1 MPHKSVMYHMKTV
14 WARLCTCAISVVLQ
28 FWDAAAVWEAF
39 RWDHP
44 DDETP
49 PARTAN
55 SLKFLWVT
63 TVHLCGCNSRQEHY
77 ANRARGAKATV
88 TIWWFFF
95 TGHQGQSAGQQRPWP
110 SPWNSQPGR
119 DGRKNRFKFHF
130 LIFKLICSNIDKN
143 ASFSSMFISRFSP
156 GEGEMFFFNYLVTWC
171 HIRLWKKHKQKVED
185 GRSQKSGHIL
195 DVLLRREKQSWT
207 CRKQFVNS
215 VMHLLRT
222 AKTWLTLLPTWQDT
236 ILR

>member
-77 ANRARGAKATV
+77 ANRAGA
-88 TIWWFFF
+88 
-95 TGHQGQSAGQQRPWP
+95 QRPLWP
-110 SPWNSQPGR
+110 YDDFFSQGI
-119 DGRKNRFKFHF
+119 K
-130 LIFKLICSNIDKN
+130 
-143 ASFSSMFISRFSP
+143 A
-156 GEGEMFFFNYLVTWC
+156 
-171 HIRLWKKHKQKVED
+171 KVR
-185 GRSQKSGHIL
+185 GNSGHGHRHEIPSL
-195 DVLLRREKQSWT
+195 VGMGEKIDSNFIFWFLNW
-207 CRKQFVNS
+207 FVQIS
-215 VMHLLRT
+215 IKMLHFRLCL
-222 AKTWLTLLPTWQDT
+222 
-236 ILR
+236 